1 MTGQKADRKAYDFAG
16 KEQKQRKEYPG
27 NGFNRIPVTR
37 QDSYADIRNLP
48 RHVSKVHPPMPR
60 ANRAAQFMPFSALS
74 GYEEAVQETAR
85 QTEAFRELD
94 EDRKRQLDEK
104 LAMISQMLSDKK
116 EVQVTI
122 MCFVPDV
129 CKDGGNYREYSGVV
143 KRIDPYRK
151 EIVLTDGTSLRIRY
165 ISDIQMEETEK

>member
-1 MTGQKADRKAYDFAG
+1 MEEKTDRKAYDFAG
-16 KEQKQRKEYPG
+16 QEQKQRKEYPE
-27 NGFNRIPVTR
+27 NDFNRIPVTR
-37 QDSYADIRNLP
+37 LDSYADIRKLP

-116 EVQVTI
+116 EVQVMIT
-122 MCFVPDV
+122 CFVPDV
-129 CKDGGNYREYSGVV
+129 WKEGGNYREYAGVV
-143 KRIDPYRK
+143 KRIDPYCK
-151 EIVLTDGTSLRIRY
+151 EIVLTDKTMLPIRY
-165 ISDIQMEETEK
+165 ISDIQMKETEK